1 MKKSFSKRS
10 VAEYL
15 ELWFAQNQNNKQIW
29 SKDSIGI
36 IIKANLIRTGNW
48 KKASSNCGKNN
59 NSLGNLGKKPSKIED
74 FGDADFSGN
83 DLNLF

>member
-1 MKKSFSKRS
+1 MKKRFSKRS

-36 IIKANLIRTGNW
+36 IIKGNLIRTGNW
-48 KKASSNCGKNN
+48 KKASWNCGQNKK
-59 NSLGNLGKKPSKIED
+59 SLVNLGEKPNEVED